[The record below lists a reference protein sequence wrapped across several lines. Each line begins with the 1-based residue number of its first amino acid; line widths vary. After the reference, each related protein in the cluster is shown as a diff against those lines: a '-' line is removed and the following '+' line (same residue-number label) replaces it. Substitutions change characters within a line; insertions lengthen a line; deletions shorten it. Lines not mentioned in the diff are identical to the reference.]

1 MKNGRCR
8 LHGGKSTGPRTP
20 KGLERS
26 RYARWKH
33 GSRSA
38 AVIARKRANRE
49 FLHAAMAMLIG
60 KNDINSD
67 EDDASIIAA
76 YEALMKCEV
85 LDTRITRD

>member
-8 LHGGKSTGPRTP
+8 LHGGKSTGPRTV

-33 GSRSA
+33 GNRSA

-49 FLHAAMAMLIG
+49 FLRAAMAMLIG

-67 EDDASIIAA
+67 EDDPSMIAA
-76 YEALMKCEV
+76 YAALMKCEE
-85 LDTRITRD
+85 LDTMITRD